1 MHVLKLSQ
9 IWAKYTAA
17 GFALQMLL
25 PALALA
31 DELKLP
37 YRGHEV
43 ELSVENKVQLAGL
56 LAKLEGQPDLKLHL
70 ATTSP
75 HSATDHTLGQDRLA
89 WVQAFFKER
98 NVDVSSRIKSTTYLY
113 SSSNN
118 PAIIISW

>member
-9 IWAKYTAA
+9 IWAKYTAVSL
-17 GFALQMLL
+17 ALQMLL
-25 PALALA
+25 PAWALA

-56 LAKLEGQPDLKLHL
+56 LAKLEGQPSLKLHL

-75 HSATDHTLGQDRLA
+75 QSAIDHALGQERLA

-98 NVDVSSRIKSTTYLY
+98 NLDVSTRVKSTTYLY
-113 SSSNN
+113 SPSNN
-118 PAIIISW
+118 PLVIISW